1 MPRFKPYRL
10 LKPAKPITSLF
21 LCLLLAGFGL
31 NAHAQAEENSADDG
45 SYVEDELY
53 AEDDAYD
60 EDYTYEEGGSDLEDD
75 FYAED
80 NSDTGEQSYVEET
93 SNQDNT
99 APIAA
104 PAPADNSIADVN
116 VAEEKVTNIGAD
128 EDSTDTEDDNNLEED
143 LYSDLDDSDLDK
155 DPNTEDQINIE
166 AKTNPEDE
174 SYTTNETPQ
183 KTLKQNLNA
192 QDAPATSTKP
202 NLTET
207 TSTIPVSQ
215 QGLNNT
221 VTSPKSGMTKASVE
235 AQWGQPKS
243 TRAAVGE
250 PPISSWAYTDFTI
263 YFEHD
268 HVIHSVMHR

>member
-1 MPRFKPYRL
+1 MPRFKPHRL
-10 LKPAKPITSLF
+10 FKPAKPIPGLF

-31 NAHAQAEENSADDG
+31 NAHVQAEESSADDG
-45 SYVEDELY
+45 SYVEDEVY
-53 AEDDAYD
+53 AEDEAYE

-75 FYAED
+75 FYTED
-80 NSDTGEQSYVEET
+80 NSDTGEQSYAEET

-104 PAPADNSIADVN
+104 PADDSIADVN
-116 VAEEKVTNIGAD
+116 VAEETAPNIGTD
-128 EDSTDTEDDNNLEED
+128 EDSTDTEDDNKLEED
-143 LYSDLDDSDLDK
+143 LYSDLDDFDLDK
-155 DPNTEDQINIE
+155 DLNTEDQINIE
-166 AKTNPEDE
+166 TKTNPEDE

-183 KTLKQNLNA
+183 KTLKQNLNT
-192 QDAPATSTKP
+192 QEAPATSTKTK
-202 NLTET
+202 LVET

-221 VTSPKSGMTKASVE
+221 VTSPKKGMTKASVE
-235 AQWGQPKS
+235 AQWGQPQG

-250 PPISSWAYTDFTI
+250 PPISSWAYNDFTV
-263 YFEHD
+263 YFEYN